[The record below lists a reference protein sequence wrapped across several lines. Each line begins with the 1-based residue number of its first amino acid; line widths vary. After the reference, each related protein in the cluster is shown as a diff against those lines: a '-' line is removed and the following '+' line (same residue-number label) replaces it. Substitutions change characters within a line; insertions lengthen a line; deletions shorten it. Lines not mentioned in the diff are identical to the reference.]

1 MALEPVDPALH
12 GVAQRVQLLVEGVL
26 PSATRALL
34 LAVRGLIVLDRDG
47 RLDPAA
53 ASSAR
58 FVLKEYAL
66 SASTRSG
73 RVRERPRPILG
84 TRMLLSTAANCGLS
98 PRCPAVTTRD
108 ISFWP
113 CSQARCSLLVSP
125 LREQPRAWS
134 AGSPTGGSACADG
147 SCRAPAACWWAR
159 VTVESTETS
168 HVISPASSAR
178 ACSAVRIAC
187 QTPSSCQ
194 RQKSQYT
201 HYHGPY
207 HGGTSRHGTPAL
219 VRHRIPSIKRR
230 FACTGGRPGFMPRG
244 STGLSTAHCASV
256 RSWRAK
262 ASIVSTRGLRAG
274 ECLLGRRL
282 THRRPHTYGCC
293 DTPQRSDRDQ
303 RQPTPNPLL
312 KRTLAPAT
320 DRTLRQRKPVPAE
333 PTPAPGS

>member
-1 MALEPVDPALH
+1 MVALIP
-12 GVAQRVQLLVEGVL
+12 R
-26 PSATRALL
+26 R
-34 LAVRGLIVLDRDG
+34 
-47 RLDPAA
+47 

-58 FVLKEYAL
+58 FVLEEYAL

-125 LREQPRAWS
+125 PRDRPKAWS

-147 SCRAPAACWWAR
+147 SCRARAACWWAR

-178 ACSAVRIAC
+178 DCSAVRIAC

-194 RQKSQYT
+194 RRKASTRTTTARTVAARPATAPRPWYAT
-201 HYHGPY
+201 GSRRSNAASRAPAGDTASCPAAAAARAPPTARRSG
-207 HGGTSRHGTPAL
+207 HGGRKPVSSPREVSVQVNVFL
-219 VRHRIPSIKRR
+219 VDDSP
-230 FACTGGRPGFMPRG
+230 TGRP
-244 STGLSTAHCASV
+244 H
-256 RSWRAK
+256 K
-262 ASIVSTRGLRAG
+262 
-274 ECLLGRRL
+274 
-282 THRRPHTYGCC
+282 YGCC

-312 KRTLAPAT
+312 KRTLAPAA

-333 PTPAPGS
+333 PTPGPGS